1 MSAVRRSHHQFEEV
15 LDIFHRGVFASQR
28 TAMLRYV
35 RAVRGLSVEPP
46 AESLPA
52 PFGRGCQRLAGRSLR
67 SRKSSPFLCRS
78 LSMLQFA
85 RAVPSEAACFA
96 PHLRGFFFRF
106 ALRPFG
112 RAFASRFARR
122 ALAARRPVSGKAS
135 LQHRLPLFSSH
146 HATIAAL
153 TCWSRRSGPCCR
165 YATARPSPL
174 ACFLDQHVASA
185 HQVAGRGTQGN
196 GGSSER

>member
-67 SRKSSPFLCRS
+67 SRKSSPFRCRS

-96 PHLRGFFFRF
+96 PHLRGFFFASLF
-106 ALRPFG
+106 VHSDALSR
-112 RAFASRFARR
+112 RASREGRSPRGAQSP
-122 ALAARRPVSGKAS
+122 AKLPCSTVSLCSRP
-135 LQHRLPLFSSH
+135 
-146 HATIAAL
+146 T
-153 TCWSRRSGPCCR
+153 T
-165 YATARPSPL
+165 RP
-174 ACFLDQHVASA
+174 
-185 HQVAGRGTQGN
+185 
-196 GGSSER
+196 